1 VNRAYQAHP
10 ITDDAYARHRIERHA
25 RLRAIAMLA
34 LEVFVLGLGFVL
46 FLYALAWGTVS

>member
-10 ITDDAYARHRIERHA
+10 RTRQYDAERHA

-46 FLYALAWGTVS
+46 FLYALAWGGVS